1 MFLVFL
7 IKNMC
12 LLAFYFAYANMI
24 FIDPTNN
31 AMVFV
36 YFTVLISLSLS
47 YALRFSKKYT
57 KFRYIPILG
66 FVIALLFV
74 NNVTGVIGAI
84 IPYIYMTYV
93 VLTDKYNVN
102 YYRFKDLFINLF
114 YAILPLL
121 LFVFLVK
128 NIAFF
133 NRVSLQYVVIFII
146 SGLYLMRTARHGQ
159 EVINNKRFILMNAL
173 VIVIISI
180 ISIVLSTDAIL
191 KLVIIVV
198 KFVYSNILVPIV
210 MKIIYILFL
219 PMAYFMNKAVVYKEA
234 PPSPFEIPEYV
245 EQEAER
251 HMIQD
256 PSEKIFSVFAYI
268 VAIAFLAFVIYGLIK
283 VLSVRKK
290 RKTVDYIEGVKEDRS
305 FIDDEDKRN
314 KNEKQIFARGINQ
327 IRYWYKKF
335 LILCSK
341 KRMSIFEYDNS
352 HTIYEKSTNIFKDH
366 TENLEVIKEI
376 YRKARYDKEAVNNQD
391 VKTIKS
397 IYKTLE
403 KEKNS
408 DKIK

>member
-1 MFLVFL
+1 MFLIFL

-24 FIDPTNN
+24 FIAPTNN

-47 YALRFSKKYT
+47 YVLRFSKKYT
-57 KFRYIPILG
+57 KLKYIPILG
-66 FVIALLFV
+66 LIIAILFV
-74 NNVTGVIGAI
+74 NSVTGLIGAI
-84 IPYIYMTYV
+84 IPYIYMLYV
-93 VLTDKYNVN
+93 ILTDKYHVN

-121 LFVFLVK
+121 LFVFLIK
-128 NIAFF
+128 NIELF
-133 NRVSLQYVVIFII
+133 NRVSLQYVIIFVI

-159 EVINNKRFILMNAL
+159 EIINNKRFMLMNAL
-173 VIVIISI
+173 IIIITSI

-198 KFVYSNILVPIV
+198 KFVYSKIFAPII
-210 MKIIYILFL
+210 MQIIYILFL
-219 PMAYFMNKAVVYKEA
+219 PMSYFMNRADVYEEA
-234 PPSPFEIPEYV
+234 PPAPFEIPEYI
-245 EQEAER
+245 EQEAEKYL
-251 HMIQD
+251 IQD

-268 VAIAFLAFVIYGLIK
+268 AAAAFLAFVIYGLIK
-283 VLSVRKK
+283 VFSVMKK
-290 RKTVDYIEGVKEDRS
+290 RKTFDYVEGVKENRS

-314 KNEKQIFARGINQ
+314 KNEKQIFTNGINQ

-335 LILCSK
+335 LMLCSK

-352 HTIYEKSTNIFKDH
+352 HTIYEKSSDIFKGH

-376 YRKARYDKEAVNNQD
+376 YRKARYDKEAIDNQD

-408 DKIK
+408 DKIQ

>member
-1 MFLVFL
+1 
-7 IKNMC
+7 
-12 LLAFYFAYANMI
+12 MI
-24 FIDPTNN
+24 FISPTNN

-36 YFTVLISLSLS
+36 YFIVLISLSLS

-66 FVIALLFV
+66 FIIALLFV

-84 IPYIYMTYV
+84 IPYIYMLYV

-121 LFVFLVK
+121 LLVFLVK
-128 NIAFF
+128 NIELF
-133 NRVSLQYVVIFII
+133 NRVSLQYVIIFII

-159 EVINNKRFILMNAL
+159 EIINNKRFILMNAL
-173 VIVIISI
+173 VIVITSI

-198 KFVYSNILVPIV
+198 KFVYSKIFAPII
-210 MKIIYILFL
+210 MQIIYILFL
-219 PMAYFMNKAVVYKEA
+219 PMSYFMNRAQKYEEGLPK
-234 PPSPFEIPEYV
+234 PSEVSEIV
-245 EQEAER
+245 EQEARRFLAE
-251 HMIQD
+251 D
-256 PSEKIFSVFAYI
+256 PSEKVFSIFAYI

-283 VLSVRKK
+283 VFSVRKK
-290 RKTVDYIEGVKEDRS
+290 RKIFDYVEGIKENRS

-314 KNEKQIFARGINQ
+314 KNEKQIIDRGINQ

-335 LILCSK
+335 LMLCSK
-341 KRMSIFEYDNS
+341 KRMNIFEYDNS

-376 YRKARYDKEAVNNQD
+376 YRKARYDKEAIDNQD
-391 VKTIKS
+391 VKTIRS

-408 DKIK
+408 DKIQ

>member
-12 LLAFYFAYANMI
+12 LLAFYFAYANMV
-24 FIDPTNN
+24 FISPTNN

-47 YALRFSKKYT
+47 YALRFSKYT
-57 KFRYIPILG
+57 KLKYIPILG
-66 FVIALLFV
+66 FIIAVLFV

-84 IPYIYMTYV
+84 IPYIYMLYV
-93 VLTDKYNVN
+93 VLTDKYHVN

-121 LFVFLVK
+121 LLVFLVK
-128 NIAFF
+128 NIELF
-133 NRVSLQYVVIFII
+133 NRVSLQYVIIFII

-159 EVINNKRFILMNAL
+159 EIINNKRFMLMNAL
-173 VIVIISI
+173 VIVMTSI
-180 ISIVLSTDAIL
+180 ISIVLSTDSIL
-191 KLVIIVV
+191 KIIIIVV
-198 KFVYSNILVPIV
+198 KFVYGKILVPIV
-210 MKIIYILFL
+210 MKIIYVLFL
-219 PMAYFMNKAVVYKEA
+219 PMAYFMNRAQNYEEA
-234 PPSPFEIPEYV
+234 PPAPFEIPNYI

-256 PSEKIFSVFAYI
+256 PSEKTFSIFAYI

-283 VLSVRKK
+283 VFSVRKK
-290 RKTVDYIEGVKEDRS
+290 RKTFDYVEGVKENRS
-305 FIDDEDKRN
+305 FIDDENKRN
-314 KNEKQIFARGINQ
+314 KNEKQMFSKGINQ

-335 LILCSK
+335 LMLCSK

-352 HTIYEKSTNIFKDH
+352 HTIYEKSSNIFKGH

-376 YRKARYDKEAVNNQD
+376 YRKARYDKEAIDNQD

-403 KEKNS
+403 KEKTS
-408 DKIK
+408 DKI